1 MSVKVGCSLLWP
13 LTVVVAI
20 PWLVKRYLCPVPE
33 DASAI
38 EGSADLSVVT
48 MPPEVAAINP
58 LPEYVWNLPS
68 IPTNRVEIF
77 LSIFAYLMPFVR
89 DLLASPRLGQLRTI
103 SNHVWP
109 ERVDGALAVETGRP
123 QNMFGRAGGSTLA
136 RFNMSEMFTRSESEL
151 RSSSAALERALE
163 DNRRVRVDLENG
175 QSEADDGG
183 GATGGTTVE
192 TEQ

>member
-1 MSVKVGCSLLWP
+1 MSVKIGCSLLWP
-13 LTVVVAI
+13 LTVLVAI
-20 PWLVKRYLCPVPE
+20 PWLVRRYLCPVPE
-33 DASAI
+33 DAAAI
-38 EGSADLSVVT
+38 EGAADLSVVT
-48 MPPEVAAINP
+48 TPPEVAATTP

-109 ERVDGALAVETGRP
+109 ERAGGALEAGTGRP

-136 RFNMSEMFTRSESEL
+136 RFNMTEMFTRSENEL
-151 RSSSAALERALE
+151 RYSSAALERALE
-163 DNRRVRVDLENG
+163 DNRRVRVDLEAG
-175 QSEADDGG
+175 LAEADAGSD
-183 GATGGTTVE
+183 ATGETVCDK
-192 TEQ
+192 